1 VLLVS
6 SILSTQASNT
16 GYKMNEEDEVRDL
29 RTKLVLE
36 RAQRI
41 QDFDDAYPDVGMG
54 MSWGSCVA
62 DAMKELGYT
71 RDQLNL
77 DKKKT

>member
-1 VLLVS
+1 
-6 SILSTQASNT
+6 
-16 GYKMNEEDEVRDL
+16 MNEEDEVRDL

-41 QDFDDAYPDVGMG
+41 QDHADAYPDVGMG
-54 MSWGSCVA
+54 KFWGSSIE

-77 DKKKT
+77 GRKKT

>member
-1 VLLVS
+1 M
-6 SILSTQASNT
+6 LSTQTSNTSNT
-16 GYKMNEEDEVRDL
+16 GYTMNNEDEVREL

-41 QDFDDAYPDVGMG
+41 KDYDDAYPDVGMG
-54 MSWGSCVA
+54 MSWESCVA
-62 DAMKELGYT
+62 DAMKQLGYA

>member
-1 VLLVS
+1 ML
-6 SILSTQASNT
+6 ITQASNT
-16 GYKMNEEDEVRDL
+16 GYKMNKEDEVKDL
-29 RTKLVLE
+29 RTNLVLE

-41 QDFDDAYPDVGMG
+41 QDFDDAYPDAGMG

-62 DAMKELGYT
+62 DAMKQLGYT